1 MLLINDFWAFVNE
14 RHAIYL
20 RKWIREGGF
29 ERFYHAWPHTP
40 RDADLEEADPHH
52 FAGAF
57 DGDPLTDD
65 PIISQFRFCNVF
77 RELDRVTVWINEN
90 IRKPYADHPNL
101 WLMLAIARTINWPDT
116 LQYLME
122 YHGAWPVDEDFRLSS
137 LTSALE
143 QYQSQGNKVYTG
155 AYMIRAESNPKSEW
169 YIWSKNRYISEIVI
183 GRLWKQREMFQSYL
197 DSGTATLRETWET
210 FQEPYY
216 IGWGPFMAYQVV
228 VDLRHTR
235 YLKDAPDIETWS
247 ALGPGSRRGL
257 NRLYGRPVGYPLKQ
271 DDGLQEMRRIH
282 AVQHHHRAPWVPH
295 IELSD
300 IQNCLCEFDKYQRV
314 KLGEGR
320 PRAQYVPGRGY

>member
-14 RHAIYL
+14 RHATYL
-20 RKWIREGGF
+20 RKKLIEKKVLWEEDPDYKYALELAKAPGEAIG
-29 ERFYHAWPHTP
+29 WPTS
-40 RDADLEEADPHH
+40 
-52 FAGAF
+52 F
-57 DGDPLTDD
+57 TDD
-65 PIISQFRFCNVF
+65 PILKQFRFCNVF

-116 LQYLME
+116 LQHLFDK
-122 YHGAWPVDEDFRLSS
+122 GAMPVEDDWVPSD
-137 LTSALE
+137 LTSELE
-143 QYQSQGNKVYTG
+143 IWQGYGNKVYTG
-155 AYMIRAESNPKSEW
+155 AYMIRAESNPKAKW
-169 YIWSKNRYISEIVI
+169 YSWSKNRYISEIVI
-183 GRLWKQREMFQSYL
+183 GRLWKQRKMFQSYL

-257 NRLYGRPVGYPLKQ
+257 NRLYGRPVDYPLKQ
-271 DDGLQEMRRIH
+271 DDGLEEMLRISRN
-282 AVQHHHRAPWVPH
+282 QDQFKAPWVPH

-314 KLGEGR
+314 KNGEGR